1 MKKTPVWNTIE
12 QLTTAFQG
20 SVWIAG
26 ANFPK
31 WKFVISLPQVLG
43 RADDVTS
50 PISQL
55 LALHFRAKGKCGNFL
70 LRDPSDY
77 QAVAAQFGV
86 GDSVSKTFQL
96 VRPIGT
102 DGDVDIVQNPNGPIV
117 VSVSGTPTSA
127 YSLSNTGIVTF
138 NVAPAANAVLTWD
151 GFYDFR
157 VKFAED
163 SLDDLTLFF
172 DNQWVVSTI
181 ELFSVIL

>member
-26 ANFPK
+26 ANFPR

-70 LRDPSDY
+70 LKDVSDY
-77 QAVAAQFGV
+77 QAIAAQFGV
-86 GDSVSKTFQL
+86 GDNVKKTFQL
-96 VRPIGT
+96 VRPIGS
-102 DGDVDIVQNPNGPIV
+102 DGDVDIIQNVNGPIV
-117 VSVSGTPTSA
+117 ISVDGVPTSA
-127 YSLSNTGIVTF
+127 YTIDSRAVVTF

-151 GFYDFR
+151 GNYDFR

-172 DNQWVVSTI
+172 DNKWVVSTI